1 MKMKNILFF
10 FYKGKWF
17 WEVCLVFFSNIWNF
31 YYLMVLF
38 DFNGDG
44 VKEIV
49 VMYGGNLIKDFNV
62 WIKIYIVKKEICWF
76 IKNKKN

>member
-1 MKMKNILFF
+1 
-10 FYKGKWF
+10 
-17 WEVCLVFFSNIWNF
+17 
-31 YYLMVLF
+31 MVLF

-62 WIKIYIVKKEICWF
+62 WIKIYIVKIEICWF
-76 IKNKKN
+76 IKYKKN

>member
-1 MKMKNILFF
+1 M
-10 FYKGKWF
+10 
-17 WEVCLVFFSNIWNF
+17 FFSNIWNF

-62 WIKIYIVKKEICWF
+62 
-76 IKNKKN
+76 